1 MEKICFVNPT
11 LVLRRPIVELV
22 RIYAEKGYKVSLL
35 FPSKGKLD
43 DKFHFNKKLNH
54 KNIKLLPV
62 HSKYSERFRFAFP
75 DFKDLISKTI
85 TALKENDVIHI
96 WEYYYPYSFFP
107 LLLRNFVN
115 RKCKLILTTDG
126 IVGYNYFPPEK
137 WLEMGLKIY
146 LNTFGRLLFNLADER
161 TTYSEHIRKNF
172 PKFARNKFKIV
183 STGIHL
189 NKIKFSKLARNKVR
203 KEFKISDKTKLILF
217 VGMLTERKRADIVL
231 KTAKQLEKEN
241 IKFLIVGDGYL
252 KNNLIKM
259 CDELGLKNKVEFLGK
274 RKDIIDIYSACDLFY
289 LPSLGEGLPGTVM
302 EAMAC
307 GKPIVATKENGTIDL
322 VTKDVGLLVDQN
334 GNYIKTFEKALKTKF
349 DSEKIKNKI
358 KEYDWNKVIKN
369 YSFFSKTKK

>member
-1 MEKICFVNPT
+1 M
-11 LVLRRPIVELV
+11 
-22 RIYAEKGYKVSLL
+22 
-35 FPSKGKLD
+35 
-43 DKFHFNKKLNH
+43 
-54 KNIKLLPV
+54 
-62 HSKYSERFRFAFP
+62 
-75 DFKDLISKTI
+75 
-85 TALKENDVIHI
+85 
-96 WEYYYPYSFFP
+96 
-107 LLLRNFVN
+107 
-115 RKCKLILTTDG
+115 
-126 IVGYNYFPPEK
+126 
-137 WLEMGLKIY
+137 
-146 LNTFGRLLFNLADER
+146 
-161 TTYSEHIRKNF
+161 
-172 PKFARNKFKIV
+172 
-183 STGIHL
+183 
-189 NKIKFSKLARNKVR
+189 
-203 KEFKISDKTKLILF
+203 
-217 VGMLTERKRADIVL
+217 
-231 KTAKQLEKEN
+231 
-241 IKFLIVGDGYL
+241 L